1 MVALLHVAGM
11 AGGSGH
17 GFGKRPVLLQQEANS
32 VLRPESSLGVIT
44 VQRGMG
50 GGKKAAIAIVVIGAA
65 AGAVIPL
72 ALGGGRGGTTGF
84 SLGSQSYPI
93 SSLPTMFSPFFPK
106 PGSVGMRCV
115 SPAPPQWPEPYPKSA
130 TGNPARKPNNPD
142 ARAPLRD

>member
-17 GFGKRPVLLQQEANS
+17 GFAKRPVLLQQKANS

-72 ALGGGRGGTTGF
+72 ALGGDEAA
-84 SLGSQSYPI
+84 QP
-93 SSLPTMFSPFFPK
+93 
-106 PGSVGMRCV
+106 V
-115 SPAPPQWPEPYPKSA
+115 SPSVPRVTLSPLFPQCSRLFSVNRGQWI
-130 TGNPARKPNNPD
+130 
-142 ARAPLRD
+142 